1 MEELVH
7 TCLAHWAQ
15 HTPNQK
21 AVVCGNTAMSFQEL
35 HEAAT
40 RQATLV
46 STSTATC
53 LVDDTHNTLQ
63 QLIAFLG
70 IVQSGRCAAVTDPEW
85 PAHIRNAVAEAL
97 PKAPHHAR
105 ATVESDPFYIG
116 FTSGSTGTPKGF
128 QRDHRSWVES
138 FRVCTETFDMGQG
151 LGVLAPGRISHSLF
165 LFGMLLGL
173 YTGAGIA
180 IQNKFSASH
189 TLATLQA
196 GQHPCLVAV
205 PSQLIMLLQWAR
217 HRHIACVPQVH
228 LVLISGARWM
238 RQHTS
243 ELQSLFPNARI
254 IEFYGASETSFI
266 AWKDAQEPASAD
278 AVGRPFSNVELQ
290 IRPVDAHVLSHSPS
304 QTSQQ
309 STHLQTSASG
319 VIYVRSPMLFMNY
332 VGEKYDHTAAVRDG
346 DWLSVGDMGY
356 IDAQGHL
363 CLSGRQNRMIVT
375 QGKNLFPEELENL
388 LATHPSIANASVHAL
403 PDEVRG
409 SQVVAVLQPAQQG
422 AQTSHPDARTTFSDV
437 LTAFP
442 NAHALS
448 KWCQQ
453 HTEAFKVPRQFWLCQ
468 SWPFTASGKT
478 DHTQIAHALKQQH
491 NQQHAPASSD
501 TQRTSTPT
509 HTDLPCLQH
518 LS

>member
-1 MEELVH
+1 
-7 TCLAHWAQ
+7 
-15 HTPNQK
+15 
-21 AVVCGNTAMSFQEL
+21 
-35 HEAAT
+35 
-40 RQATLV
+40 
-46 STSTATC
+46 
-53 LVDDTHNTLQ
+53 
-63 QLIAFLG
+63 
-70 IVQSGRCAAVTDPEW
+70 
-85 PAHIRNAVAEAL
+85 
-97 PKAPHHAR
+97 
-105 ATVESDPFYIG
+105 
-116 FTSGSTGTPKGF
+116 
-128 QRDHRSWVES
+128 
-138 FRVCTETFDMGQG
+138 
-151 LGVLAPGRISHSLF
+151 
-165 LFGMLLGL
+165 MLMGL

-217 HRHIACVPQVH
+217 HRRIACVPQVR
-228 LVLISGARWM
+228 LILISGARWM
-238 RQHTS
+238 RQHTP

-254 IEFYGASETSFI
+254 VEFYGASETSFI
-266 AWKDAQEPASAD
+266 AWKEAQEPASAD

-290 IRPVDAHVLSHSPS
+290 IRPVDAHALSHAHS
-304 QTSQQ
+304 QASTQ
-309 STHLQTSASG
+309 STHMQTSASG

-332 VGEKYDHTAAVRDG
+332 VGAKYDPTAAVRDG

-356 IDAQGHL
+356 INAQGHL

-409 SQVVAVLQPAQQG
+409 SQVVAVLQPLQ
-422 AQTSHPDARTTFSDV
+422 
-437 LTAFP
+437 P
-442 NAHALS
+442 NAHATCSNTHTAFPDAHALA

-453 HTEAFKVPRQFWLCQ
+453 RTETFKVPRQFWLCP

-478 DHTQIAHALKQQH
+478 DHTQLAHALMQHHSQQH
-491 NQQHAPASSD
+491 SQQHSPSTDNSHTPSS
-501 TQRTSTPT
+501 PT
-509 HTDLPCLQH
+509 FTDLPCLQH

>member
-1 MEELVH
+1 MTELVH
-7 TCLAHWAQ
+7 TRIAHWAQ
-15 HTPNQK
+15 HTPHQT
-21 AVVCGNTAMSFQEL
+21 AVVCDNTSLSFQQL
-35 HEAAT
+35 HEAVT
-40 RQATLV
+40 KQAALYN
-46 STSTATC
+46 TSAATC
-53 LVDDTHNTLQ
+53 LVDDAHNTLQ
-63 QLIAFLG
+63 QLIAFLS
-70 IVQSGRCAAVTDPEW
+70 IVQSGRCAAITDPDW
-85 PAHIRNAVAEAL
+85 PAHIRQTVAKAL
-97 PKAPHHAR
+97 PKAPLQTR
-105 ATVESDPFYIG
+105 ATLESDPFYIG

-128 QRDHRSWVES
+128 QRDHQSWVES
-138 FRVCTETFDMGQG
+138 FRVCAETFDMGQG

-205 PSQLIMLLQWAR
+205 PSQLILLLQWAR
-217 HRHIACVPQVH
+217 HRHITSVPQVH
-228 LVLISGARWM
+228 LILISGARWM
-238 RQHTS
+238 RQHTAD
-243 ELQSLFPNARI
+243 LQSLFPNARI
-254 IEFYGASETSFI
+254 VEFYGASETSFI

-290 IRPVDAHVLSHSPS
+290 IRSVDTHS
-304 QTSQQ
+304 QT
-309 STHLQTSASG
+309 TPSG

-332 VGEKYDHTAAVRDG
+332 AGTQHDPTAAVRDG
-346 DWLSVGDMGY
+346 QWLSVGDMGY
-356 IDAQGHL
+356 INAQGHL
-363 CLSGRQNRMIVT
+363 CLSGRLNRMIIT

-388 LATHPSIANASVHAL
+388 LATHPNIANASVHAL

-409 SQVVAVLQPAQQG
+409 SQVVAVLQPSQQG
-422 AQTSHPDARTTFSDV
+422 AHSASPNAHATFSDLV
-437 LTAFP
+437 TAFP

-453 HTEAFKVPRQFWLCQ
+453 HIEAFKVPRQFWLCE
-468 SWPFTASGKT
+468 SWPLTASGKT
-478 DHTQIAHALKQQH
+478 NHTHIAQALMQQH
-491 NQQHAPASSD
+491 SQQNAPSSCD

>member
-1 MEELVH
+1 MKELVH

-15 HTPNQK
+15 HAPHHT
-21 AVVCGNTAMSFQEL
+21 AVVCDSTALSFQEL
-35 HEAAT
+35 HEAVT

-46 STSTATC
+46 STSAATC
-53 LVDDTHNTLQ
+53 LVDDTYNTLQ

-70 IVQSGRCAAVTDPEW
+70 IVQSGRCAAVTDHEW
-85 PAHIRNAVAEAL
+85 PAHIRHTVAETL
-97 PKAPHHAR
+97 SKAPLQPR
-105 ATVESDPFYIG
+105 ATLESDPFYIG

-128 QRDHRSWVES
+128 QRDHRSWIES

-217 HRHIACVPQVH
+217 HRRIAGVPQVR
-228 LVLISGARWM
+228 LILISGARWM
-238 RQHTS
+238 RQHTPA
-243 ELQSLFPNARI
+243 LQSLFPNARI
-254 IEFYGASETSFI
+254 VEFYGASETSFI
-266 AWKDAQEPASAD
+266 AWKEAQEPASAD

-290 IRPVDAHVLSHSPS
+290 IRPVDAHALSHTHS
-304 QTSQQ
+304 QAATQG
-309 STHLQTSASG
+309 THAQITPSG

-332 VGEKYDHTAAVRDG
+332 VGTQYDPTAAVRDG

-356 IDAQGHL
+356 INAQGHL

-409 SQVVAVLQPAQQG
+409 SQVVAVLQPLQ
-422 AQTSHPDARTTFSDV
+422 PDAHATCSNTH
-437 LTAFP
+437 TAFP
-442 NAHALS
+442 NAHTLA

-453 HTEAFKVPRQFWLCQ
+453 RTEAFKVPRQFWLCP

-478 DHTQIAHALKQQH
+478 DHAQLAHALMQQH
-491 NQQHAPASSD
+491 SQQHSPSTDKSHTPSS
-501 TQRTSTPT
+501 PNF
-509 HTDLPCLQH
+509 TDLPCLQH

>member
-1 MEELVH
+1 MR
-7 TCLAHWAQ
+7 
-15 HTPNQK
+15 
-21 AVVCGNTAMSFQEL
+21 FQEL
-35 HEAAT
+35 HEAVT
-40 RQATLV
+40 RQAALV

-85 PAHIRNAVAEAL
+85 PAHIRHAVAQAL
-97 PKAPHHAR
+97 PTAPFHPR
-105 ATVESDPFYIG
+105 ATLESDPFYIG

-138 FRVCTETFDMGQG
+138 FRVCAKTFDMGQG

-189 TLATLQA
+189 TLTTLQA

-205 PSQLIMLLQWAR
+205 PSQLIMMLQWAR
-217 HRHIACVPQVH
+217 HRRIASVPQVR
-228 LVLISGARWM
+228 LILISGARWM
-238 RQHTS
+238 RQHTP

-254 IEFYGASETSFI
+254 VEFYGASETSFI
-266 AWKDAQEPASAD
+266 AWKEAQEPASAD

-290 IRPVDAHVLSHSPS
+290 IRPVEAHGLSHTHS
-304 QTSQQ
+304 QAHTQ
-309 STHLQTSASG
+309 SSDSHHNVSG

-332 VGEKYDHTAAVRDG
+332 VGAQHDPTAAVRDG

-356 IDAQGHL
+356 INAQGHL

-388 LATHPSIANASVHAL
+388 LATHPSIANAS
-403 PDEVRG
+403 
-409 SQVVAVLQPAQQG
+409 
-422 AQTSHPDARTTFSDV
+422 
-437 LTAFP
+437 
-442 NAHALS
+442 
-448 KWCQQ
+448 
-453 HTEAFKVPRQFWLCQ
+453 
-468 SWPFTASGKT
+468 
-478 DHTQIAHALKQQH
+478 
-491 NQQHAPASSD
+491 
-501 TQRTSTPT
+501 
-509 HTDLPCLQH
+509 
-518 LS
+518 

>member
-1 MEELVH
+1 MKELVH

-21 AVVCGNTAMSFQEL
+21 AVVCDNTALSFQEL
-35 HEAAT
+35 HEAVT

-85 PAHIRNAVAEAL
+85 PAHIRNAVAQAL
-97 PKAPHHAR
+97 PKAPFHPH

-128 QRDHRSWVES
+128 LRDHRSWVES

-205 PSQLIMLLQWAR
+205 PSQLIMLLQWAG
-217 HRHIACVPQVH
+217 HRHIAPVPQVR
-228 LVLISGARWM
+228 LILISGARWM
-238 RQHTS
+238 RQHTPA
-243 ELQSLFPNARI
+243 LQSLFPNARI
-254 IEFYGASETSFI
+254 VEFYGASETSFI
-266 AWKDAQEPASAD
+266 AWKEAQEVGSPE
-278 AVGRPFSNVELQ
+278 AVGRPFANVELQ
-290 IRPVDAHVLSHSPS
+290 IRPLKQDPHNGL
-304 QTSQQ
+304 
-309 STHLQTSASG
+309 
-319 VIYVRSPMLFMNY
+319 IYVRSPMLFMDY
-332 VGEKYDHTAAVRDG
+332 VGAPTDNTAAVRDG
-346 DWLSVGDMGY
+346 DWLSVRDMGY
-356 IDAQGHL
+356 FDEQGFL
-363 CLSGRQNRMIVT
+363 CLVGRENRMLVT
-375 QGKNLFPEELENL
+375 QGKNLFPEELEAVL
-388 LATHPSIANASVHAL
+388 MAQPGVQHASVHGIAD
-403 PDEVRG
+403 PIRG
-409 SQVVAVLQPAQQG
+409 QQVVAVVQLNLTEPSPTAQQLSEACR
-422 AQTSHPDARTTFSDV
+422 AQLESY
-437 LTAFP
+437 
-442 NAHALS
+442 
-448 KWCQQ
+448 
-453 HTEAFKVPRQFWLCQ
+453 KVPKRFFMCSQ
-468 SWPFTASGKT
+468 WPLTASGKT
-478 DHTQIAHALKQQH
+478 DHLAVAKVL
-491 NQQHAPASSD
+491 AC
-501 TQRTSTPT
+501 
-509 HTDLPCLQH
+509 LPPL
-518 LS
+518 L

>member
-1 MEELVH
+1 MTELVH

-15 HTPNQK
+15 QTPHQT
-21 AVVCGNTAMSFQEL
+21 AVVCDNSSLSFQQL
-35 HEAAT
+35 HEAVT
-40 RQATLV
+40 KQAALYN
-46 STSTATC
+46 TSAATC
-53 LVDDTHNTLQ
+53 LVVDAHNTLQ

-70 IVQSGRCAAVTDPEW
+70 IVQSGRCAAVTDPDW
-85 PAHIRNAVAEAL
+85 PAYIRHTVANAL
-97 PKAPHHAR
+97 PKAPLQTS
-105 ATVESDPFYIG
+105 ATLESDPFYIG

-138 FRVCTETFDMGQG
+138 FRVCAETFDMDQG

-217 HRHIACVPQVH
+217 HRHIASVPQVR
-228 LVLISGARWM
+228 LILISGARWM
-238 RQHTS
+238 RQHTAD
-243 ELQSLFPNARI
+243 LQSLFPNARI
-254 IEFYGASETSFI
+254 VEFYGASETSFI

-290 IRPVDAHVLSHSPS
+290 IRSVDTHALSSTSS
-304 QTSQQ
+304 QVNKQKKHT
-309 STHLQTSASG
+309 QTTPSG
-319 VIYVRSPMLFMNY
+319 VIYVRSPMLFMSY
-332 VGEKYDHTAAVRDG
+332 VGTQHDPTAAVRDG
-346 DWLSVGDMGY
+346 EWLSVGDMGY
-356 IDAQGHL
+356 INAQGHL

-409 SQVVAVLQPAQQG
+409 SQVVAVLQPSQKG
-422 AQTSHPDARTTFSDV
+422 AQATYLDAQATFSE
-437 LTAFP
+437 APASFP
-442 NAHALS
+442 NAQALS

-453 HTEAFKVPRQFWLCQ
+453 HLEAFKVPRQFWLCE
-468 SWPFTASGKT
+468 SWPLTPSGKT
-478 DHTQIAHALKQQH
+478 DHTHIAQALMQHHSQQ
-491 NQQHAPASSD
+491 NAPSSCD
-501 TQRTSTPT
+501 TPRTLTPT

>member
-1 MEELVH
+1 MQALVH

-15 HTPNQK
+15 HTPNKK
-21 AVVCGNTAMSFQEL
+21 AVVCDNTTLSFQEL
-35 HEAAT
+35 HEAVT
-40 RQATLV
+40 KQAALV

-85 PAHIRNAVAEAL
+85 PAHVRNAVTETL
-97 PKAPHHAR
+97 SKAPLQSR
-105 ATVESDPFYIG
+105 ATLESDPFYIG

-180 IQNKFSASH
+180 IQNKFSTSH

-217 HRHIACVPQVH
+217 HRRIADVPHVR
-228 LVLISGARWM
+228 LILISGARWM
-238 RQHTS
+238 RQHTP

-254 IEFYGASETSFI
+254 VEFYGASETSFI

-290 IRPVDAHVLSHSPS
+290 IRPVDAHALSQAHSQAATQGTHT
-304 QTSQQ
+304 QT
-309 STHLQTSASG
+309 TPSG

-332 VGEKYDHTAAVRDG
+332 VGTQYDPTAAVRDG

-356 IDAQGHL
+356 INAQGHL

-409 SQVVAVLQPAQQG
+409 SQVVAVLQPSQ
-422 AQTSHPDARTTFSDV
+422 PDAHATCSNAH
-437 LTAFP
+437 TAFP
-442 NAHALS
+442 NAHALA

-453 HTEAFKVPRQFWLCQ
+453 HTEAFKVPRQFWLCP

-478 DHTQIAHALKQQH
+478 DHAQLAHALMQHHSQQH
-491 NQQHAPASSD
+491 SQLHSPSTDKSHTPSS
-501 TQRTSTPT
+501 PNF
-509 HTDLPCLQH
+509 TDLPCLQH

>member
-1 MEELVH
+1 MEALVH

-21 AVVCGNTAMSFQEL
+21 AVVCDNTAISFQEL
-35 HEAAT
+35 HQAVTKQAA
-40 RQATLV
+40 LHN
-46 STSTATC
+46 TSIAAC
-53 LVDDTHNTLQ
+53 MVDDTHNTLQ

-85 PAHIRNAVAEAL
+85 PAHIRHAVAEAL
-97 PKAPHHAR
+97 PKAPFQPR
-105 ATVESDPFYIG
+105 ATLESDPFYIG

-138 FRVCTETFDMGQG
+138 FRVCAETFGMDQG
-151 LGVLAPGRISHSLF
+151 LAVLAPGRISHSLF

-173 YTGAGIA
+173 YTGAGTA
-180 IQNKFSASH
+180 IQHKFSASH

-217 HRHIACVPQVH
+217 HRRIAYVPQVR
-228 LVLISGARWM
+228 LILISGARWM
-238 RQHTS
+238 RQHTP

-254 IEFYGASETSFI
+254 VEFYGASETSFI
-266 AWKDAQEPASAD
+266 AWKEAQEPASAD
-278 AVGRPFSNVELQ
+278 AVGRPFSNVQLQ
-290 IRPVDAHVLSHSPS
+290 IRPVDAHALSEKHS
-304 QTSQQ
+304 QTHTQ
-309 STHLQTSASG
+309 STHSQTNASG

-332 VGEKYDHTAAVRDG
+332 VGAQYDPTAAARDG

-356 IDAQGHL
+356 INAQGHL
-363 CLSGRQNRMIVT
+363 CLSGRLNRMIVT

-409 SQVVAVLQPAQQG
+409 SQVVAVLQPSHQG
-422 AQTSHPDARTTFSDV
+422 AQASHPDARAPFSDV
-437 LTAFP
+437 LKAFP
-442 NAHALS
+442 NAHALA

-453 HTEAFKVPRQFWLCQ
+453 RTEAFKVPRQFWVCQ

-478 DHTQIAHALKQQH
+478 DHAQLAHALMQHLSQQH
-491 NQQHAPASSD
+491 TPSTWRTHTHASP
-501 TQRTSTPT
+501 TQ
-509 HTDLPCLQH
+509 TDLPCLQH

>member
-1 MEELVH
+1 MKELVH

-15 HTPNQK
+15 HTPTQT
-21 AVVCGNTAMSFQEL
+21 AVVCDNTAMRFQEL
-35 HEAAT
+35 HEAVT
-40 RQATLV
+40 RQAALV
-46 STSTATC
+46 STSNATC
-53 LVDDTHNTLQ
+53 LIDDTHNTLQ

-85 PAHIRNAVAEAL
+85 PAHIRHAVAQAL
-97 PKAPHHAR
+97 PTGPFHPR
-105 ATVESDPFYIG
+105 ATLESDPFYIG

-138 FRVCTETFDMGQG
+138 FRVCAETFDMGQG

-180 IQNKFSASH
+180 IQNKFSAAH
-189 TLATLQA
+189 TLSTLQA

-217 HRHIACVPQVH
+217 HRRIASVPQVR
-228 LVLISGARWM
+228 LILISGARWM
-238 RQHTS
+238 RQHTP

-254 IEFYGASETSFI
+254 VEFYGASETSFI
-266 AWKDAQEPASAD
+266 AWKEAQEPASAD
-278 AVGRPFSNVELQ
+278 AVGRPFSNVDLQ
-290 IRPVDAHVLSHSPS
+290 IRPVDAQGLSHTHS
-304 QTSQQ
+304 QGHTQ
-309 STHLQTSASG
+309 SSDSHHNVSG

-332 VGEKYDHTAAVRDG
+332 VCAQHDPTTAVRDG

-356 IDAQGHL
+356 INAQGHL

-409 SQVVAVLQPAQQG
+409 SQVVAVLQPSQ
-422 AQTSHPDARTTFSDV
+422 PDAHATSSNTH
-437 LTAFP
+437 TAFP
-442 NAHALS
+442 DAQALA

-453 HTEAFKVPRQFWLCQ
+453 HTEAFKVPRQFWVCQ

-478 DHTQIAHALKQQH
+478 DHAQLAHALIQH
-491 NQQHAPASSD
+491 HSQLHTPSALRANTHASP
-501 TQRTSTPT
+501 TQ
-509 HTDLPCLQH
+509 TDLPCLQH